1 MDWFEIGLRAVIV
14 FLGLLIWA
22 RILGKKLISQM
33 TFFDF
38 VAGVAIGSIGG
49 SIMFN
54 TNITVVQGIWGLSVF
69 VVCVLLV
76 DFLVLKNY
84 RSRIIIESQ
93 PIIVIK
99 NGEILE
105 QKMAKVRLTMDDLM
119 MLLRKKNVFYVD
131 EVDTAYFETDG
142 TLTVLK
148 KTEYMAATRKDL
160 NLFPASRGRAENFI
174 MDGQILEDKLSSM
187 GKDEDWVKSILQA
200 NGVTDIKRVA
210 FAQID
215 ELNQVYID
223 KRDNPVQ

>member
-93 PIIVIK
+93 PLIVIQ
-99 NGEILE
+99 NGKILE

-119 MLLRKKNVFYVD
+119 MLLRKKSVFYVD
-131 EVDTAYFETDG
+131 EVDTAYFEIDG
-142 TLTVLK
+142 TLSVLK
-148 KTEYMAATRKDL
+148 KPENMTATRKDL
-160 NLFPASRGRAENFI
+160 NLIASPRGKTENFI
-174 MDGQILEDKLSSM
+174 IDGEIIEQVLRSI
-187 GKDEDWVKSILQA
+187 GKDKEWVESILQT
-200 NGVTDIKRVA
+200 NGVTDIKDVA

-215 ELNQVYID
+215 QLSQVYVD
-223 KRDNPVQ
+223 MRKDPVQ